1 MEVSAPTSK
10 VGESSGGEGGE
21 EDVPEGGGGGG
32 EFDGDEG
39 AFLIHLGRAD
49 DLGFHFVVSGGI
61 LDRYFG
67 ALAESFLKNDHGAAS
82 ADGVRIAFHCFA
94 GNVNNHRHAHQ
105 NALRAATLLGSRR
118 TSQPGPRRLVVRR
131 FRIRYGRLDHSS

>member
-32 EFDGDEG
+32 GFDGDEG

-94 GNVNNHRHAHQ
+94 GNVNDHGHPHR
-105 NALRAATLLGSRR
+105 NALRASTRAAGRR
-118 TSQPGPRRLVVRR
+118 TSQPGTRALVRR
-131 FRIRYGRLDHSS
+131 GSHIRDGRLD